1 MEFDRDNATFIQAF
15 ELINSTDKHIFISGK
30 AGTGK
35 TTFLKA
41 LRTNTYKRTLVAAP
55 TGVAAINASG
65 VTIHSLFN
73 LPRNPFV
80 PENIEIFQE
89 RNLDNATREVLRNL
103 ELLVIDEVSMLR
115 CDTLDAIDY
124 VLKRVRSNQTEP
136 FGGLQVVYIGDL
148 YQLSP
153 IASDTDAKVLK
164 KYYSG
169 RFFVDSN
176 VYRLTD
182 PIYLELSKVYRQSD
196 PEFLDILNAV
206 RENKFSAHHFEL
218 LNAYFRPGVDNN
230 AITLTTHNRKADLI
244 NESNLSNIS
253 SPEKVLSAKIVG
265 AYPPE
270 LYPTSKE
277 LKLKV
282 GAVVMLLKNDR
293 SKVKRYY
300 NGKIGVVSKIEPHK
314 LTVDLGDNDLL
325 ELEVETWTNTRQ
337 RVDPETQTVSDEQV
351 GSFEQFPVKLAW
363 AITIHKSQGLTF
375 DSLVID
381 AGDTFAEGQIYV
393 ALSRL
398 RSLAGLTLKEPLS
411 PALVKINPRVK
422 LFTDSNPG
430 SMLSKDVLQ
439 NFQWEFSGIILE
451 KLFYLSDLEEYVGSA
466 QSHRLS
472 IISSSYRSLF
482 VLSDTCQKFSV
493 ELSGIFGS
501 DEKDYHKVFERVSA
515 AVDYLSPQLSA
526 LLDEIR
532 AFDKIHADDINYK
545 NQLPALRNVKRY
557 AQGKLTGLA
566 TAKTFT
572 ASLQAGKNPGE
583 ALATLRK
590 VGKPGV
596 VGVGQTNIGSVSA
609 PDKNSLERESLS
621 LFRSGKSIL
630 EISQLTKLGIPTIEF
645 HLTTFLRTG
654 ELDILELMDS
664 YQFDSIK
671 SVIDQG
677 NSSISEIRRQLGGSV
692 SFGQINAVI
701 THLS

>member
-1 MEFDRDNATFIQAF
+1 MDFDIDNAVFLQAF
-15 ELINSTDKHIFISGK
+15 ELINSTDKDIFISGK

-41 LRTNTYKRTLVAAP
+41 LRTNTFKRTLVAAP
-55 TGVAAINASG
+55 TGVAAINAAG

-80 PENIEIFQE
+80 PETIEVFQS
-89 RNLDNATREVLRNL
+89 RNLDNTTREILRNL

-124 VLKRVRSNQTEP
+124 VLRKVRNNPAAP
-136 FGGLQVVYIGDL
+136 FGGIQVVYIGDL
-148 YQLSP
+148 FQLSP
-153 IASDTDAKVLK
+153 IASDTDTTILK

-176 VYRLTD
+176 VYQLTK
-182 PIYLELSKVYRQSD
+182 PIYLELTKVYRQSD
-196 PEFLDILNAV
+196 PEFLDVLNAV
-206 RENKFSAHHFEL
+206 RENKCSSLHFEL
-218 LNAYFRPGVDNN
+218 LNGYCKQESDNN

-244 NESNLSNIS
+244 NESNLSNIG

-300 NGKIGVVSKIEPHK
+300 NGKTGVVVKIEPHK

-325 ELEVETWTNTRQ
+325 ELDEEIWANTRQ
-337 RVDPETQTVSDEQV
+337 SVDMETQTVSDEQV
-351 GSFEQFPVKLAW
+351 GSFQQFPVKLAW

-375 DSLVID
+375 DNLIID
-381 AGDTFAEGQIYV
+381 AGETFAEGQIYV

-398 RSLAGLTLKEPLS
+398 RSLAGLTLKEKLS
-411 PALVKINPRVK
+411 PTLVKINPRIK
-422 LFTDSNPG
+422 LFTDNNPG
-430 SMLSKDVLQ
+430 FMISKDILQ
-439 NFQWEFSGIILE
+439 NLQWGFAGRILAR
-451 KLFYLSDLEEYVGSA
+451 LFDMSDLEHCIGTA
-466 QSHRLS
+466 QTHPLP
-472 IISSSYRSLF
+472 IIGSSYRSLSN
-482 VLSDTCQKFSV
+482 LSDTFKRFCV
-493 ELSGIFGS
+493 ELSETFSS
-501 DEKDYHKVFERVSA
+501 DEKDYHKVFERTSA
-515 AVDYLSPQLSA
+515 AVGYLSPLLNS
-526 LLDEIR
+526 LLDQLR
-532 AFDKIHADDINYK
+532 AFDKAHTDDINYK

-557 AQGKLTGLA
+557 AQIKLTGLT
-566 TAKTFT
+566 TAKAFT
-572 ASLQAGKNPGE
+572 SSLQTGKNPGE
-583 ALATLRK
+583 AMAMLRK
-590 VGKPGV
+590 IGKPIV
-596 VGVGQTNIGSVSA
+596 RAGQANLLDPSA
-609 PDKNSLERESLS
+609 PAKKSLGRESLE
-621 LFRSGKSIL
+621 LFRSGKSIQ
-630 EISQLTKLGIPTIEF
+630 EISRLTNLSLPTIEF
-645 HLTTFLRTG
+645 HLTAFLSTG
-654 ELDILELMDS
+654 ELDIFELMDVS
-664 YQFDSIK
+664 QFDRIK

-677 NSSISEIRRQLGGSV
+677 ITSISEIRRQLGGAV

>member
-1 MEFDRDNATFIQAF
+1 MDFDRNNAIFLQAF
-15 ELINSTDKHIFISGK
+15 ELINSTDKDIFISGK

-80 PENIEIFQE
+80 PENIEIFQA
-89 RNLDNATREVLRNL
+89 RNLDNTTREILRNL

-124 VLKRVRSNQTEP
+124 VLRRVRNNQAEP

-148 YQLSP
+148 FQLSP
-153 IASDTDAKVLK
+153 IASDSDAAILK

-176 VYRLTD
+176 VYQLTD
-182 PIYLELSKVYRQSD
+182 PIYLELTKVYRQSD
-196 PEFLDILNAV
+196 TEFLELLNAI
-206 RENKFSAHHFEL
+206 RENKCSDPHFEL
-218 LNAYFRPGVDNN
+218 LNGYCKTEVDNN

-244 NESNLSNIS
+244 NESNLSSIR

-293 SKVKRYY
+293 SKIKRYY
-300 NGKIGVVSKIEPHK
+300 NGKIGVISKIEPHK
-314 LTVDLGDNDLL
+314 LTVDLGNDLL
-325 ELEVETWTNTRQ
+325 ELEEETWTNIRQ
-337 RVDPETQTVSDEQV
+337 RVDLETQTVSDEQV
-351 GSFEQFPVKLAW
+351 GSFQQFPVKLAW

-375 DSLVID
+375 DNLIID
-381 AGDTFAEGQIYV
+381 AGETFAEGQIYV

-411 PALVKINPRVK
+411 SALVKINSRVK
-422 LFTDSNPG
+422 LFTDNNPG
-430 SMLSKDVLQ
+430 SMLSNDILRSLQ
-439 NFQWEFSGIILE
+439 WQFSGRILA
-451 KLFYLSDLEEYVGSA
+451 KLFGLSDLEENIGTA
-466 QSHRLS
+466 QNHPLP
-472 IISSSYRSLF
+472 IISSSYRSLSG
-482 VLSDTCQKFSV
+482 LSDTCQKFSG
-493 ELSGIFGS
+493 ELSAIFSS

-515 AVDYLSPQLSA
+515 AVDYFSPKLNS
-526 LLDEIR
+526 LLDQIR

-545 NQLPALRNVKRY
+545 NQLPTLRNVKRY
-557 AQGKLTGLA
+557 AQSKLTGLT

-572 ASLQAGKNPGE
+572 ANLQVGKNPGE
-583 ALATLRK
+583 ALAILRK
-590 VGKPGV
+590 VGKPEV
-596 VGVGQTNIGSVSA
+596 VRSMQINTDGAAASA
-609 PDKNSLERESLS
+609 KNSLEKESLA
-621 LFRSGKSIL
+621 LFRSGKSMP
-630 EISQLTKLGIPTIEF
+630 EISELTKLGIPTIEF

-654 ELDILELMDS
+654 ELDILELMDRS
-664 YQFDSIK
+664 QFDRIK
-671 SVIDQG
+671 SIVEQG
-677 NSSISEIRRQLGGSV
+677 STSISEIRRQLGGTV

>member
-1 MEFDRDNATFIQAF
+1 MDFDRDNAIFLQAF
-15 ELINSTDKHIFISGK
+15 ELINSTDKDIFISGK

-55 TGVAAINASG
+55 TGVAAINAAG
-65 VTIHSLFN
+65 VTLHSLFN

-80 PENIEIFQE
+80 PENIEVFHA
-89 RNLDNATREVLRNL
+89 RNLDSTTREILRNL

-124 VLKRVRSNQTEP
+124 VLRRLRNNQAEP

-148 YQLSP
+148 FQLSP
-153 IASDTDAKVLK
+153 IASDADASVLK

-176 VYRLTD
+176 VYQLTD
-182 PIYLELSKVYRQSD
+182 PIYLELTKVYRQSD
-196 PEFLDILNAV
+196 TEFLELLNAI
-206 RENKFSAHHFEL
+206 RENKCSAPHFEL
-218 LNAYFRPGVDNN
+218 LNGYCKTEVDNN

-244 NESNLSNIS
+244 NESNLSNIR

-314 LTVDLGDNDLL
+314 LTVDLGNNDLL
-325 ELEVETWTNTRQ
+325 ELEEEIWTNIRQ
-337 RVDPETQTVSDEQV
+337 RVDRETQTASDEQV
-351 GSFEQFPVKLAW
+351 GSFQQFPVKLAW

-375 DSLVID
+375 DNLIID
-381 AGDTFAEGQIYV
+381 AGETFAEGQIYV

-411 PALVKINPRVK
+411 PALIKINSRAK
-422 LFTDSNPG
+422 LFNDNNPG
-430 SMLSKDVLQ
+430 SMLSNDILQ
-439 NFQWEFSGIILE
+439 NLQWQFSGRISA
-451 KLFYLSDLEEYVGSA
+451 KLFDLSDLEEYIGTA
-466 QSHRLS
+466 QSHPLP
-472 IISSSYRSLF
+472 IISSSYRSLSG
-482 VLSDTCQKFSV
+482 LSETCKKFSV
-493 ELSGIFGS
+493 ELSAIFSS
-501 DEKDYHKVFERVSA
+501 DEKDYHKIFERVSA
-515 AVDYLSPQLSA
+515 AVDYFSPQLNS
-526 LLDEIR
+526 LLDQIR

-545 NQLPALRNVKRY
+545 NQLPALRSVKRY
-557 AQGKLTGLA
+557 AQSKLTGLT

-572 ASLQAGKNPGE
+572 ASLQVGKNPGE
-583 ALATLRK
+583 ALAILRK

-596 VGVGQTNIGSVSA
+596 VESRQTNTEGVSA
-609 PDKNSLERESLS
+609 SAKSSLERESLA
-621 LFRSGKSIL
+621 LFSSGKSIP

-654 ELDILELMDS
+654 ELDILELMDRS
-664 YQFDSIK
+664 QFDRIK

-677 NSSISEIRRQLGGSV
+677 NSSISEIRRHLGGTV